1 MDGSLHLSVI
11 YLAIIWYSCKSQTF
25 RDIIKCPGKT
35 LNKCQCLKYEGK
47 FAVDCSNTGL
57 ISKGIPFKM
66 THLYLDNNDIK
77 VLYNNSF
84 VQGKSGLFNLL
95 YLSLRNNNLG
105 RLEIKSLQMLSNLE
119 ELDLYNN
126 TLGFNISFSKYVF
139 SPLRNS
145 LKVLDIRMNLGDE
158 VSSIIYPTSVSELL
172 KLEEF
177 QIDCLRD
184 QQLPA
189 EYNAMKKLT
198 TLIFSSK
205 MRDVRSIGNN
215 TFDFVSNLNI
225 SEINLSRLQIGILGA
240 GTFINSLKILDLSD
254 NPRLGSNLRNI
265 LTSLKNTSLEQLKI
279 KNTGVGNFAWRIL
292 KGLCPKDILKQLY
305 LDRNSIRYIQPT
317 FRNTK
322 FTY

>member
-35 LNKCQCLKYEGK
+35 LNKCRCLKYEGK

-57 ISKGIPFKM
+57 ISIPKGIPFKM

-95 YLSLRNNNLG
+95 YLSLGNNNLG

-119 ELDLYNN
+119 ELELYNN
-126 TLGFNISFSKYVF
+126 TLGFNISFPKYVF
-139 SPLRNS
+139 SQLRNS

-158 VSSIIYPTSVSELL
+158 ISSIIYPTSVSELL
-172 KLEEF
+172 KLEEL

-189 EYNAMKKLT
+189 DYNAMKKLT

-205 MRDVRSIGNN
+205 MRDVRSIG
-215 TFDFVSNLNI
+215 
-225 SEINLSRLQIGILGA
+225 ILGT
-240 GTFINSLKILDLSD
+240 GTFIKLNSLKILNLSD
-254 NPRLGSNLRNI
+254 SPRLGSNLRNI
-265 LTSLKNTSLEQLKI
+265 PTSLKNTSLEQLKI
-279 KNTGVGNFAWRIL
+279 KNTGVGNFAW
-292 KGLCPKDILKQLY
+292 
-305 LDRNSIRYIQPT
+305 
-317 FRNTK
+317 
-322 FTY
+322 